1 MPDQGDMTIRRG
13 FIALVSSVLLYASCA
28 KNDNPVSSQ
37 TSGNVLSGNVI
48 DPGGNLVQGVGVHY
62 IFTTRSL
69 IPLAKP
75 GETCPSTAI
84 GYSISAPGHVLLRIL
99 RWYTREPV
107 DTLVDGMQPAGNYR
121 VSFDAAR
128 LTNGVY
134 LYQLVTDSATAE
146 QHILLLNTDVSSLVQ
161 ASPLATSDAR
171 GTFSLPYGMF
181 GFGVV
186 SYLTSSGGPTVIDSV
201 CISTSIQLVFYKEGY
216 QTLIQPVVIDTTQ
229 AISRTFTL
237 SR

>member
-1 MPDQGDMTIRRG
+1 MTIRRG

-28 KNDNPVSSQ
+28 KNDNPVSPQ
-37 TSGNVLSGNVI
+37 TSGNVLSGIAI
-48 DPGGNLVQGVGVHY
+48 DSEGNPVQGVGVHY
-62 IFTTRSL
+62 LFTTGSL
-69 IPLAKP
+69 TPLSKP
-75 GETCPSTAI
+75 GGTCPSTAI
-84 GYSISAPGHVLLRIL
+84 QYSISAPGHVLLRLL

-107 DTLVDGMQPAGNYR
+107 DTLVDGMQPAGTFR
-121 VSFDAAR
+121 VSFDATR

-134 LYQLVTDSATAE
+134 LYQLVTDSTTAE

-161 ASPLATSDAR
+161 TGPLATSDAR

-181 GFGVV
+181 GFGIV
-186 SYLTSSGGPTVIDSV
+186 SYLTSPGGPTVIDSV
-201 CISTSIQLVFYKEGY
+201 CISTSIQLVLYREGY
-216 QTLIQPVVIDTTQ
+216 QTLVQPVAIDTTQ